1 VNEAFERIT
10 GHRRAE
16 VIGRT
21 AFEIQLWLD
30 PTERAHLTNLLRQQK
45 RASSIE
51 IRMRKKSGEIMICE
65 VWAEL
70 IEIDGQPHMLSLAN
84 DVTERRRIESALDET
99 FWRTAGAT
107 GEEFMRALVKEV
119 ALALQVKC
127 CCVSEIIPDNRQ
139 RARTLAM
146 CVHGT
151 IVDNV
156 EYELAG
162 TPSANV
168 IKKMFCYYPRGVR
181 QLFPQDPLLAEMQA
195 ECYLGTL
202 VFSADGVA
210 LGLLSVIDKK
220 PMELGTLAKTLVSL
234 YAARAGT
241 ELERIRSDNEIR
253 RLNQELERRVVE
265 RTKDLTEANEEL
277 EAFAYSVSHDL
288 RAPLRGIS
296 GFGNILLEEN
306 SGELN
311 EDGKRL
317 LRRMIAAS
325 RQMGRLID
333 DLLGLAKVSRRSI
346 SLREID
352 LGGIAREVVQALAQT
367 SPQRRVE
374 TIIANDLRVRAD
386 PGLMRVLMDNLI
398 GNAWKFTGK
407 LSVARIEVGATN
419 ANGATTYFVRDN
431 GVGFDMAYANRLF
444 VAFERLHPATEFE
457 GTGIGLAT
465 VARIIQRHEG
475 RVWIDSE
482 VGRGT
487 TVHFTIGGEA

>member
-1 VNEAFERIT
+1 
-10 GHRRAE
+10 
-16 VIGRT
+16 
-21 AFEIQLWLD
+21 
-30 PTERAHLTNLLRQQK
+30 
-45 RASSIE
+45 
-51 IRMRKKSGEIMICE
+51 
-65 VWAEL
+65 
-70 IEIDGQPHMLSLAN
+70 
-84 DVTERRRIESALDET
+84 
-99 FWRTAGAT
+99 
-107 GEEFMRALVKEV
+107 
-119 ALALQVKC
+119 
-127 CCVSEIIPDNRQ
+127 
-139 RARTLAM
+139 
-146 CVHGT
+146 
-151 IVDNV
+151 
-156 EYELAG
+156 
-162 TPSANV
+162 
-168 IKKMFCYYPRGVR
+168 
-181 QLFPQDPLLAEMQA
+181 MQA